1 MQTNHKRTLEQIKI
15 QWHNSWSV

>member
-1 MQTNHKRTLEQIKI
+1 MKT

>member
-1 MQTNHKRTLEQIKI
+1 MKI